1 MIKSKASLNF
11 ARKAG
16 SIGLLGLGCMTA
28 LQLASWLVGPHSGSA
43 SADSA
48 AAPRPDFT
56 AAVSLPSTPEEKL
69 HSTDDAAQA
78 IGAEELI
85 ATIEDRW
92 PDDHRRT
99 FLSQIAPTALQSAVE
114 HCVPPSVTLAQAIQ
128 ESGWGRSGLAKNHGN
143 LFGVKASSGGVVMP
157 TTEVE
162 HGKKQ
167 KVRARFASFEA
178 WDESV
183 AHHNALLAEDPRY
196 ASAREDWESWPQFLE
211 ALGPVYATDP
221 RYVARV
227 TRLVA
232 DYELDQWDA
241 LVRRAARKQSACAGS
256 I

>member
-1 MIKSKASLNF
+1 MVKSKASLNF
-11 ARKAG
+11 ARRAA
-16 SIGLLGLGCMTA
+16 SSGLVGLGCVTA
-28 LQLASWLVGPHSGSA
+28 LQLASWLIGFAPGSRAHSSSA
-43 SADSA
+43 T
-48 AAPRPDFT
+48 PRPDFT
-56 AAVSLPSTPEEKL
+56 SAVSLPSTPEEKL
-69 HSTDDAAQA
+69 HSTDDAAQTL
-78 IGAEELI
+78 GAEELI

-92 PDDHRRT
+92 PDDHRRL
-99 FLSQIAPTALQSAVE
+99 FLSQIAPTALKSAVE

-143 LFGVKASSGGVVMP
+143 LFGVKASRGGVVMP
-157 TTEVE
+157 TTEVAKGE
-162 HGKKQ
+162 SQ
-167 KVRARFASFEA
+167 EVRARFASFEA
-178 WDESV
+178 WDDSV

-196 ASAREDWESWPQFLE
+196 ARAREDWESWPQFLE

-241 LVRRAARKQSACAGS
+241 LVRRAAQKQSACAGE